1 MLPNLGDDMK
11 FTEANVKSFKAP
23 AGKADH
29 IEFDDT
35 MPGFGLRVRGG
46 ERKTL
51 KNPTPIAE
59 KRLESAFG
67 SVPSSTLEKKTA
79 PAGGEAEAV
88 LGD

>member
-35 MPGFGLRVRGG
+35 MPGFGLRVSQ
-46 ERKTL
+46 
-51 KNPTPIAE
+51 NPE
-59 KRLESAFG
+59 K
-67 SVPSSTLEKKTA
+67 PH
-79 PAGGEAEAV
+79 PYC
-88 LGD
+88 